1 MAGLPEY
8 RIIAGSLQDRFMKL
22 RTKIQFYGG
31 GFGNG
36 KTSAACIKAINIM
49 KDYPGSHGAVLRE
62 TLPKVTTTIMKEFFK
77 WLPKTWIKSF
87 NKQERILTL
96 VNGSTC
102 VFSYLVQQGSGS
114 DTTSNVLS
122 ATFDWAVV
130 DQVEDPGIVYKD
142 FTDLLGRLRGS
153 AKYVGDDPTMPRTG
167 PRWLI
172 LMCNP
177 TRNWVYKKL
186 IEPYHIY
193 KNTGKITPDLI
204 YNDKKNQLMIEVVE
218 GSTYENKDNVPE
230 DFIETLEMT
239 YTGQMKDRFL
249 KGEWAGYEGLVYP
262 NFDVG
267 RNVLP
272 HDWVKEYYFDLRS
285 KYNVE
290 IVEGFDYGLAVPSCY
305 MLGFV
310 DPWGNF
316 LILDGYYDKEKPPS
330 FIAEQILRIRSEYGV
345 FDTSIL
351 ADPAIFKRTIVQ
363 NNQTL
368 SLADIM
374 FQDYNIR
381 MIPAQN
387 DILSGIAKVTGY
399 FNISKMH
406 QNPMTK
412 NYNAPYLYVSDKC
425 EFFVTEIGNYYWTKD
440 AKDNYKDMPQDKDD
454 HAMDT
459 LKYMLTY
466 RPNVSTII
474 QAKAKTSTIPTKW
487 TELEDDYD
495 E

>member
-1 MAGLPEY
+1 MSLPEY
-8 RIIAGSLQDRFMKL
+8 RIIDGSLQDRFMKL

-36 KTSAACIKAINIM
+36 KTSGTCVKAIQLM

-62 TLPKVTTTIMKEFFK
+62 TLPKVTGTTMKEFFK

-87 NKQERILTL
+87 NKADRMLTL

-102 VFSYLVQQGSGS
+102 VFSYLMQQGSGS

-122 ATFDWAVV
+122 ATFDWALV

-153 AKYVGDDPTMPRTG
+153 AKYVGDDPTMPKTG
-167 PRWLI
+167 PRWLF
-172 LMCNP
+172 LACNP

-186 IEPYHIY
+186 IEPYQRY
-193 KNTGKITPDLI
+193 KATGIVTPDLI
-204 YNDKKNQLMIEVVE
+204 YNTNKHELMIEVVE
-218 GSTYENKDNVPE
+218 GSTYENKDNIPE

-249 KGEWAGYEGLVYP
+249 NGKWAGYEGLVYP
-262 NFDVG
+262 DFDTS
-267 RNVLP
+267 RNVIP
-272 HDWVKEYYFDLRS
+272 HSWCVDYYNSLSS
-285 KYNVE
+285 KYNLE
-290 IVEGFDYGLAVPSCY
+290 ILEGFDYGLAVPSCY

-310 DPWGNF
+310 DPYGNII
-316 LILDGYYDKEKPPS
+316 LLDGYYEKEKPPEY
-330 FIAEQILRIRSEYGV
+330 IATEITKIRMKYGIY
-345 FDTSIL
+345 DKDIL
-351 ADPAIFKRTIVQ
+351 ADPAIFKRTIIE
-363 NNQTL
+363 NNKTL

-399 FNISKMH
+399 LNVSQHH
-406 QNPMTK
+406 QNPFTK
-412 NYNAPYLYVSDKC
+412 NYNAPYLYVSDKL
-425 EFFVTEIGNYYWTKD
+425 EFFETEIGNYYWQKG
-440 AKDNYKDMPQDKDD
+440 AKDDYKDLPYDKDD

-466 RPNVSTII
+466 RPNISTLITEKKK
-474 QAKAKTSTIPTKW
+474 QNSIPTTW
-487 TELEDDYD
+487 TEIDDD
-495 E
+495 EY

>member
-1 MAGLPEY
+1 MTNLPEY
-8 RIIAGSLQDRFMKL
+8 RIVEGSLQDRFMKL

-36 KTSAACIKAINIM
+36 KTSAACIKAINLM
-49 KDYPGSHGAVLRE
+49 KDYPGSHGAILRE

-77 WLPKTWIKSF
+77 WLPKNWIKSF
-87 NKQERILTL
+87 NKQDRILTL

-102 VFSYLVQQGSGS
+102 VFSYLVQQGNGS

-193 KNTGKITPDLI
+193 KKTGRITPDLL
-204 YNDKKNQLMIEVVE
+204 YNDKKNKLLIEVVE

-249 KGEWAGYEGLVYP
+249 NGEWAGYEGLVYP
-262 NFDVG
+262 NFDTK
-267 RNVLP
+267 RNVIP
-272 HDWVKEYYFDLRS
+272 HEWIKEYFYKL
-285 KYNVE
+285 KQTYN
-290 IVEGFDYGLAVPSCY
+290 ITILEGFDYGLAVPSCY

-310 DPWGNF
+310 DPYGNIF
-316 LILDGYYDKEKPPS
+316 LLDGYYDKEKPMEH
-330 FIAEQILRIRSEYGV
+330 IATEITKIKMEYGIY
-345 FDTSIL
+345 DTNIL
-351 ADPAIFKRTIVQ
+351 ADPAIFKRSIIKG
-363 NNQTL
+363 NQTL
-368 SLADIM
+368 SIADI
-374 FQDYNIR
+374 FQQDYNIN
-381 MIPAQN
+381 MIAAQN
-387 DILSGIAKVTGY
+387 DIIAGIAKVTGY
-399 FNISKMH
+399 MSCGKLHKDPF
-406 QNPMTK
+406 TG
-412 NYNAPYLYVSDKC
+412 NYNAPYFYVSDKL
-425 EFFVTEIGNYYWTKD
+425 EFFITEIGNYYWVKD

-466 RPNVSTII
+466 LPNISTII
-474 QAKAKTSTIPTKW
+474 QEKKKKPSIPTNW
-487 TELEDDYD
+487 CEIEDDFD
-495 E
+495 D